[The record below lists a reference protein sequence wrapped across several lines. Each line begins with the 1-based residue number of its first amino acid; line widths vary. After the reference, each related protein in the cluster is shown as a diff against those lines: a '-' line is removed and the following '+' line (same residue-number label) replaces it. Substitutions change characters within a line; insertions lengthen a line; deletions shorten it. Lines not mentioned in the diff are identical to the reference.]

1 MSEANF
7 TKGPWIFVQEDGC
20 RKLKST
26 NGLGAMMCDEEYYPW
41 VPNNVSDWYLIA
53 AAPEMYEMLDKLSD
67 MDENQMMKKEINELL
82 AKARGEA

>member
-53 AAPEMYEMLDKLSD
+53 AAPEMYRELKDIADNHTESPYQEELYR
-67 MDENQMMKKEINELL
+67 LL